1 MERRI
6 KPIIFLMFLGQ
17 LLEVIVML
25 LLLACPFS
33 HLILGAFIFLQ
44 WTSLFYFLA
53 AGLFVLFL
61 GVAPPNNQSYT

>member
-33 HLILGAFIFLQ
+33 HLILGAFIFSPMDLI
-44 WTSLFYFLA
+44 
-53 AGLFVLFL
+53 VLFSC
-61 GVAPPNNQSYT
+61 GGPVCFISWGGPTK